1 MWPRDAVP
9 FHAGV
14 VLIDLVGGLLV
25 AGYVL
30 AAVAALARTGGLD
43 RARLLVA
50 EGAVLGLSFK
60 TAGTLLKTLEIHTWE
75 QIGMFGAVLALRVV
89 LKQLFV
95 WEKWRVERGSPTA
108 PPSPGRRRAESTS

>member
-1 MWPRDAVP
+1 MWPRDLLP

-14 VLIDLVGGLLV
+14 VLIDLIGGLLV
-25 AGYVL
+25 VAYAL
-30 AAVAALARTGGLD
+30 AAVVALLRT
-43 RARLLVA
+43 RSVAHARLLVA

-60 TAGTLLKTLEIHTWE
+60 TAATLLKTVELHTWD

-95 WEKWRVERGSPTA
+95 WEKGRVQ
-108 PPSPGRRRAESTS
+108 GRRAPTPP

>member
-1 MWPRDAVP
+1 MWPRDVPP
-9 FHAGV
+9 FHGGV

-25 AGYVL
+25 AGYVA
-30 AAVAALARTGGLD
+30 AAVAALARTGAVG

-60 TAGTLLKTLEIHTWE
+60 TAGTLLKALEVHTWD
-75 QIGMFGAVLALRVV
+75 QIGMFAAVLALRVV

-95 WEKWRVERGSPTA
+95 WEKARVGRGVTSSGPT
-108 PPSPGRRRAESTS
+108 

>member
-1 MWPRDAVP
+1 MWPRDAPP

-25 AGYVL
+25 GGY
-30 AAVAALARTGGLD
+30 AVAAVVTLLRMGAVAH
-43 RARLLVA
+43 ARLLVA

-60 TAGTLLKTLEIHTWE
+60 TAGTLLKTLELHTWE

-95 WEKWRVERGSPTA
+95 WEKGRVERRTTSA
-108 PPSPGRRRAESTS
+108 PPT

>member
-1 MWPRDAVP
+1 MWPRDALP

-14 VLIDLVGGLLV
+14 VLIDLIGGLFV
-25 AGYVL
+25 VGYVL
-30 AAVAALARTGGLD
+30 AAVVTLVRTG
-43 RARLLVA
+43 AVAHAWLLVA

-60 TAGTLLKTLEIHTWE
+60 TAGTLLKTLEVHTWG

-95 WEKWRVERGSPTA
+95 WEKERVERGSTTA
-108 PPSPGRRRAESTS
+108 PPT

>member
-1 MWPRDAVP
+1 MWPRDVLP
-9 FHAGV
+9 LHAGV
-14 VLIDLVGGLLV
+14 VLIDLVGGLFV

-30 AAVAALARTGGLD
+30 AAVVTLVRTGAVSQ
-43 RARLLVA
+43 ARLLVA

-75 QIGMFGAVLALRVV
+75 QIGTFEAVLALRVV

-95 WEKWRVERGSPTA
+95 WEKGRVERRTVSA
-108 PPSPGRRRAESTS
+108 PPT

>member
-1 MWPRDAVP
+1 MRPPDAPP

-14 VLIDLVGGLLV
+14 VLIDLVGGLFV
-25 AGYVL
+25 VGYVL
-30 AAVAALARTGGLD
+30 AAVVALARTGAVA

-60 TAGTLLKTLEIHTWE
+60 TAGTLLKTLEVHTWD

-89 LKQLFV
+89 MKRLFV
-95 WEKWRVERGSPTA
+95 WEKGRLGRSGNSA
-108 PPSPGRRRAESTS
+108 PPT

>member
-1 MWPRDAVP
+1 MWPRDVPP

-14 VLIDLVGGLLV
+14 VLIDLIGGLFV
-25 AGYVL
+25 VGYVV
-30 AAVAALARTGGLD
+30 AAVVRLLRTGAIAP
-43 RARLLVA
+43 ARLLVA

-95 WEKWRVERGSPTA
+95 WERTRIER
-108 PPSPGRRRAESTS
+108 RSTSTTP